1 MSARP
6 RRSAVRLEGGHAGPT
21 LQRVTHFRPH
31 AYMRIDI
38 ITVLPEMI
46 EPFVS
51 TSIVGRA
58 QREGFAEVHKAVR

>member
-1 MSARP
+1 MRP
-6 RRSAVRLEGGHAGPT
+6 YSGLHVRFYYSDSPYY
-21 LQRVTHFRPH
+21 

-58 QREGFAEVHKAVR
+58 QREGFAEVHTVSYTHLTLPTN

>member
-1 MSARP
+1 
-6 RRSAVRLEGGHAGPT
+6 
-21 LQRVTHFRPH
+21 
-31 AYMRIDI
+31 MRIDI

-58 QREGFAEVHKAVR
+58 QREGFAEVHIHQLRDYATNRWGRIDDYP